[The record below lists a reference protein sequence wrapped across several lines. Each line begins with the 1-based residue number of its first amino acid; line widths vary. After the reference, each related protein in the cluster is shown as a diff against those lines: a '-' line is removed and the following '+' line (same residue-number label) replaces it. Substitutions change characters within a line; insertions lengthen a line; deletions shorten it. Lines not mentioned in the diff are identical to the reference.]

1 MKIKWR
7 QDKSNKL
14 IISVTDDGSVLDFLL
29 EESLVGYLT
38 VNKQVNVFI
47 KLKDGEEQSA
57 LINFTGIKPI
67 SGEIKSFGGKVLT
80 KETHHQN
87 LKDKCAIAR
96 GDTFASK
103 WLTPKGWSTEKHYFS
118 LEPVREQNVPE
129 TMACPYCGKQIPEH
143 SKFCGYCG
151 KNLGSPSMKT
161 CGNKECGK
169 SIKATAR
176 FCPYCGVK
184 QQ

>member
-1 MKIKWR
+1 MEIKWR

-14 IISVTDDGSVLDFLL
+14 IISVAEDSFAREFQL

-38 VNKQVNVFI
+38 IHKLVHIYI
-47 KLKDGEEQSA
+47 KLKDVDEQNS
-57 LINFTGIKPI
+57 LINFNGIKPI
-67 SGEIKSFGGKVLT
+67 SRDITSFGGKMLT
-80 KETHHQN
+80 KETHQQA
-87 LKDKCAIAR
+87 LQDKCAIAR

-118 LEPVREQNVPE
+118 LEPFQTDHPPAKI
-129 TMACPYCGKQIPEH
+129 ACLHCGKMIPLH

-151 KNLGSPSMKT
+151 QSLSETSQKN
-161 CGNKECGK
+161 CINKDCGK
-169 SIKATAR
+169 MIKDTAR
-176 FCPYCGVK
+176 FCPYCGIK